1 MNQEFLGVEY
11 NMTVLAGSRPEYE
24 LEFKRGQDKVSV
36 ENVTFFGVVTWPDG
50 MAHQTV
56 SVQHTSSNN
65 VLLVQFPVLEGTGDY
80 IYEIGYATSDG
91 SRYRLMH
98 GRLGVLTTAMVTA
111 KMAALP
117 QSVRRMSVLLPEVVG
132 GRIEIGWVATNA
144 ALHAAQE
151 VLGKLTETQEVLGKA
166 NQLHEQ
172 AKDILAGAKDAVV
185 QRIILDSVNDLPADG
200 HGNVQYL
207 VPNGSGG
214 WDVYIWAIVLG
225 SVGGWFKVGTE
236 ADITLLQADT
246 VTSGAV
252 RLAGDMSDDS
262 GVTTAK
268 QVREYVQSGA
278 GYVTADALE
287 PLAKTADVEQRMA
300 ELHANVLT
308 ADNATRF
315 VEISRAEFEAL
326 PSKANNVY
334 YLIYDSTI

>member
-36 ENVTFFGVVTWPDG
+36 ENVTFFGVITWPDG

-91 SRYRLMH
+91 SCYRLMH

-172 AKDILAGAKDAVV
+172 AKDMLAGAKNA
-185 QRIILDSVNDLPADG
+185 ILHRYIASSFSALPKEG
-200 HGNVQYL
+200 HGNAQYL

-214 WDVYIWAIVLG
+214 WDVYIWAIIG
-225 SVGGWFKVGTE
+225 SYGGWFKVGTA
-236 ADITLLQADT
+236 ADITLLQADS

-287 PLAKTADVEQRMA
+287 PLAKTADVEKRMKT
-300 ELHANVLT
+300 LHANVLT
-308 ADNATRF
+308 ADNATQF
-315 VEISRAEFEAL
+315 VEISRAQFEAL
-326 PSKANNVY
+326 QAKPNNVY
-334 YLIYDSTI
+334 YLIYES